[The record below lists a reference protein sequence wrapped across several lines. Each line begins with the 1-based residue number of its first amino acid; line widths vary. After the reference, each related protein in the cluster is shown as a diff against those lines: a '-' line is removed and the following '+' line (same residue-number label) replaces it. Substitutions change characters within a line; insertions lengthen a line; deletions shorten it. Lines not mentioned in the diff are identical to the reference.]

1 MAAPFKFR
9 LGWLGG
15 AGEDAPL
22 RETPTGLYKS
32 NLPRSPEDEL
42 TADEWIRKRE
52 GRPTAAEE
60 KAMREKAEAEKG
72 KNIEKWMYELYQ
84 KQKQQQEQNA
94 LRAQQAQKAAAM
106 TAEQI
111 RAIQRAQSSGLQNV
125 FGQGFGQTSS
135 FPYNITTSPFR
146 SPFDFDDVVTK
157 PKREAKP
164 KAPVDTP
171 EEAERKLTAV
181 GNRRIILDEDK

>member
-32 NLPRSPEDEL
+32 NMPRSPEDEL
-42 TADEWIRKRE
+42 TADEWIRRRE

-94 LRAQQAQKAAAM
+94 LRAQQAQQISAAQMEA
-106 TAEQI
+106 
-111 RAIQRAQSSGLQNV
+111 RLRAQSSGMQNI

-164 KAPVDTP
+164 KAQVDTP
-171 EEAERKLTAV
+171 EEAERKLTAI
-181 GNRRIILDEDK
+181 GQRKIIVDEDKK